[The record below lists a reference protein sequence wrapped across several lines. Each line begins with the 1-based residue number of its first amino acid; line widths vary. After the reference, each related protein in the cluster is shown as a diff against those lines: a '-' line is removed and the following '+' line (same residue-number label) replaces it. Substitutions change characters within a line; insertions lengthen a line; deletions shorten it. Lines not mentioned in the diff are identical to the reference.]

1 MSSGNIKFLNSGISL
16 GGRVGVGATTKIEG
30 PQGPMGPPGNS
41 TGGYM
46 GLQGYQGFQGFQG
59 SIGFQG
65 VQGSGENISWFISS
79 SGTSYPFS
87 GVVDHYLGTTGS
99 NPYLWNN
106 TGVLNVWDFY
116 KLDSNG
122 IDRTSLFLT
131 INSAVDLS
139 PNNVYL
145 TLTEGF
151 NNYGTYKI
159 LGNMMG
165 TASYLYITEYVIN
178 GYTPYITTGT
188 KLELGWFV
196 NSSTGLKG
204 DTGQGFKVFAS
215 SNSYTGLND
224 LSPTGGNIGEF
235 VLITGGDLFVYMG
248 TGVGSTGPLSSYEY
262 AGDVTD
268 ESKLIGFQGFQGSV
282 GFQGDIGFQGL
293 KGDGGSL
300 PTGTYY
306 GDYLYWNTSTSSFSV
321 GGQNVVVGQ
330 NAGTTLQQINAVAIG
345 LSAGTSL
352 QGTGSIAIG
361 RQTGQTSQ
369 GEYSVGIGYNAA
381 GSNQKSKSISIGYVS
396 GQTNQQSNSIAIG
409 TASGNTNQLDYSIGI
424 GYNAGNYGQNSYSIG
439 LGYSSG
445 QSNQGTGCIAI
456 GYKAGTSGQLQTS
469 IAIGDS
475 AGFNSQGM
483 TSIAIGT
490 TAGYNSQGNN
500 AIAIGRN
507 VGYSF
512 QGENSIAIGNNAGVS
527 NQGAY
532 SIILNTTGTLNSKT
546 GGFYVNPIRI
556 DSSNFNLF
564 YNPSTKEISYST
576 GGSGF
581 QGAVGPTGSVGST
594 GSVGPTGAV
603 GSTGSIG
610 STGAVG
616 PTGPAGAGGTGQ
628 WISSTGGIIYY
639 SSGSVGI
646 NKANPTGSLDVVGLV
661 SMSGSLNIT
670 GNISYTTTGSLIN
683 PTLQNYRETV
693 NIGTSSTSSYVI
705 NCSTGNNFNVTLATA
720 TTAFTFINVAPTGTL
735 SNITLFLTQDN
746 SGGRLATFPSSVSWG
761 NPSTPVLS
769 TAGNAIDILSFS
781 TFTGGSKWFG
791 FMSGR
796 GF

>member
-1 MSSGNIKFLNSGISL
+1 MSLKFLNSNTAL
-16 GGRVGVGATTKIEG
+16 GGRVAVGISALVGPTGSMGLQGPMGGGTGGSGFQGPQGLIGIQGKTGSAGPQGQDGSNGISGGLTLFLDTVGGTYSGSPISGSLLTFPNQTTGTIISSSPQTNSTINIARFISATGSLPTNIILGGLWDMNLFATCGTATSDSHYWFSVSYVDGDGVSNRVNIATGSFSESTQILDMVSPYNNTIYVPTTSLPDTTKRLLIDVYVQSIGTNITTTLYTRGNTLSHVHTTLLSTQTLTGPQGGIG
-30 PQGPMGPPGNS
+30 PQGPI
-41 TGGYM
+41 
-46 GLQGYQGFQGFQG
+46 GLG
-59 SIGFQG
+59 S
-65 VQGSGENISWFISS
+65 
-79 SGTSYPFS
+79 
-87 GVVDHYLGTTGS
+87 
-99 NPYLWNN
+99 
-106 TGVLNVWDFY
+106 
-116 KLDSNG
+116 
-122 IDRTSLFLT
+122 
-131 INSAVDLS
+131 
-139 PNNVYL
+139 
-145 TLTEGF
+145 
-151 NNYGTYKI
+151 
-159 LGNMMG
+159 
-165 TASYLYITEYVIN
+165 
-178 GYTPYITTGT
+178 
-188 KLELGWFV
+188 
-196 NSSTGLKG
+196 
-204 DTGQGFKVFAS
+204 
-215 SNSYTGLND
+215 
-224 LSPTGGNIGEF
+224 
-235 VLITGGDLFVYMG
+235 
-248 TGVGSTGPLSSYEY
+248 
-262 AGDVTD
+262 
-268 ESKLIGFQGFQGSV
+268 
-282 GFQGDIGFQGL
+282 
-293 KGDGGSL
+293 SL

-306 GDYLYWNTSTSSFSV
+306 GDYLYWTPSTTSYSV
-321 GGQNVVVGQ
+321 GSENVVVGQ
-330 NAGTTLQQINAVAIG
+330 NAGATLQQINAVAIG
-345 LSAGTSL
+345 LAAGTSL
-352 QGTGSIAIG
+352 QGTGSVAIG

-409 TASGNTNQLDYSIGI
+409 TSSGNINQMDYSIGI
-424 GYNAGNYGQNSYSIG
+424 GFNAGSYAQNSYSIG
-439 LGYSSG
+439 LGPNAG
-445 QSNQGTGCIAI
+445 QSSQGSGCIAI
-456 GYKAGTSGQLQTS
+456 GYKAGNSGQLQTS

-475 AGFNSQGM
+475 AGFNAQGI
-483 TSIAIGT
+483 TAVAIGT
-490 TAGYNSQGNN
+490 TAGFTSQGNN

-507 VGYSF
+507 VGYSS
-512 QGENSIAIGNNAGVS
+512 QGINSIAIGNNAGVS

-532 SIILNTTGTLNSKT
+532 SIIINTTGTLNANT
-546 GGFYVNPIRI
+546 GGFYVNPIRLE
-556 DSSNFNLF
+556 SSNYNLF

-581 QGAVGPTGSVGST
+581 QGAVG
-594 GSVGPTGAV
+594 
-603 GSTGSIG
+603 STGSIG

-616 PTGPAGAGGTGQ
+616 PTGPAGAGGSGTGQ

-705 NCSTGNNFNVTLATA
+705 NCSTGNNFNITLATA